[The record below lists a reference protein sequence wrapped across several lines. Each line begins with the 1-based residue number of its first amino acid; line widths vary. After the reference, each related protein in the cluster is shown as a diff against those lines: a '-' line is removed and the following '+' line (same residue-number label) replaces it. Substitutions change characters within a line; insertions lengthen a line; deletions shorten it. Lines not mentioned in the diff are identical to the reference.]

1 MTSRRL
7 MRYQSTQGLAEG
19 VAHRLV
25 QTIVRIQA
33 AQERIDLCLTGGRIA
48 NIVYAAMEDVPEC
61 AKIRP
66 DQLHVWW
73 GDDRFV
79 PTGHPDRNSLQ
90 ALSLLSSAI
99 RLDPSKTHVMPAADG
114 KADPDE
120 AAYSYAQELGGVVF
134 DICLLGMGTDG
145 HVASLFPGHPSFN
158 PTTAALAVGVTD
170 APKPPP
176 DRLSVTMPVI
186 NRSKRVWFLVSG
198 PEKKLRL
205 SRRFLLETSPC
216 RLPGP
221 TALSRRVGWSTMT
234 PRSVYQGTTARCD
247 AAVTTASPWP

>member
-145 HVASLFPGHPSFN
+145 HIASLFQAIPPSI
-158 PTTAALAVGVTD
+158 PQRPRWLLASRMLPNLRRIVSQLRCPSSTG
-170 APKPPP
+170 
-176 DRLSVTMPVI
+176 RNESGSLSV
-186 NRSKRVWFLVSG
+186 G
-198 PEKKLRL
+198 PKKLRL

>member
-7 MRYQSTQGLAEG
+7 MRYQSAQGLAEG
-19 VAHRLV
+19 VSHRLV

-61 AKIRP
+61 ANIRP

-114 KADPDE
+114 KADPD
-120 AAYSYAQELGGVVF
+120 
-134 DICLLGMGTDG
+134 
-145 HVASLFPGHPSFN
+145 
-158 PTTAALAVGVTD
+158 
-170 APKPPP
+170 
-176 DRLSVTMPVI
+176 
-186 NRSKRVWFLVSG
+186 
-198 PEKKLRL
+198 
-205 SRRFLLETSPC
+205 
-216 RLPGP
+216 
-221 TALSRRVGWSTMT
+221 
-234 PRSVYQGTTARCD
+234 
-247 AAVTTASPWP
+247 

>member
-7 MRYQSTQGLAEG
+7 MRYQSAQGLAEG

-186 NRSKRVWFLVSG
+186 NRSKRVWFLISG
-198 PEKKLRL
+198 PEKAEAVEKVFAGDESLPATWANGTI
-205 SRRFLLETSPC
+205 ETSWMVDHDASIG
-216 RLPGP
+216 LPRYNCS
-221 TALSRRVGWSTMT
+221 L
-234 PRSVYQGTTARCD
+234 
-247 AAVTTASPWP
+247 

>member
-114 KADPDE
+114 KADPTRPPIPTPRSS
-120 AAYSYAQELGGVVF
+120 AASSSIFVCWGWVPTAM
-134 DICLLGMGTDG
+134 LLPCFQ
-145 HVASLFPGHPSFN
+145 AIPPSIPQRPRWLLVSRMLPN
-158 PTTAALAVGVTD
+158 LRRIVSQLRCPSSTG
-170 APKPPP
+170 
-176 DRLSVTMPVI
+176 RNESGSLSV
-186 NRSKRVWFLVSG
+186 G
-198 PEKKLRL
+198 PKKLRL

>member
-120 AAYSYAQELGGVVF
+120 AAYSYAQELGG
-134 DICLLGMGTDG
+134 G
-145 HVASLFPGHPSFN
+145 HN
-158 PTTAALAVGVTD
+158 VG
-170 APKPPP
+170 
-176 DRLSVTMPVI
+176 L
-186 NRSKRVWFLVSG
+186 
-198 PEKKLRL
+198 
-205 SRRFLLETSPC
+205 
-216 RLPGP
+216 
-221 TALSRRVGWSTMT
+221 
-234 PRSVYQGTTARCD
+234 
-247 AAVTTASPWP
+247 